1 MNFIPEFITMPFAML
16 LRFLSILFDS
26 YGFALIGFAFI
37 VTLIRV
43 PFDIK
48 GKRGTMGSMVLQP
61 KIKAIQEKYAGNQQ
75 KIAQEQQKLYK
86 EAGVK
91 PMSGCLWTMFP
102 MLIVIVL
109 ISIVRQP
116 LTHMMGLDYYQIDL
130 LRQVAN
136 GLPGVYIEAG
146 IHAEVEIAGYIRDN
160 FAAFY
165 REVPQIFDINMRFLG
180 MDIGRTP
187 QWNFFMQ
194 EEGRTW
200 AEFGLFMLPVLS
212 TASIYLTQKIMTATN
227 MMQQQAQQMQMMKT
241 LMLVMPLM
249 SLWIGFTFP
258 AAMSLYW
265 MLSGL
270 MFAICNIFINRH
282 FSGIFKAMQADM
294 EAKDAEREAELEEKR
309 KKTEAL
315 RALNATRENKGTSKK
330 KKQLA
335 EREKERQRQAEQ
347 RALSREEED
356 EDNPSRVG
364 HRKNARGRAYDPDR
378 FDRDPV
384 EEEAFETIDEELE
397 YLEAEA
403 ELLAQEALEE
413 DGIPAE
419 DDWPDDEPDDFDDFE
434 EDDYEDEEE

>member
-1 MNFIPEFITMPFAML
+1 MNFIPEFITMPFALL
-16 LRFLSILFDS
+16 LRFLSQLFDN
-26 YGFALIGFAFI
+26 YGFALIAFAII

-48 GKRGTMGSMVLQP
+48 GKRGNMGTMVLQP
-61 KIKAIQEKYAGNQQ
+61 KVKAIQEKFAGNQQ
-75 KIAQEQQKLYK
+75 KIMQEQQKLYK

-91 PMSGCLWTMFP
+91 PMSGCIWTLFP

-109 ISIVRQP
+109 IGIVRQP
-116 LTHMMGLDYYQIDL
+116 LSHMMGLDYYQIET
-130 LRQVAN
+130 LRQLAN
-136 GLPGVYIEAG
+136 SLPGVYIEAG
-146 IHAEVEIAGYIRDN
+146 IHAEVEIAGYIRNN
-160 FAAFY
+160 FAEFHAA
-165 REVPQIFDINMRFLG
+165 VPEIFNINMRFLG
-180 MDIGRTP
+180 MDIGQTP

-194 EEGRTW
+194 EEGFTW
-200 AEFGLFMLPVLS
+200 PAFGLFMLPVLS
-212 TASIYLTQKIMTATN
+212 TASIYLTQKIMTSTN
-227 MMQQQAQQMQMMKT
+227 LMQQQAQQMQMMKT

-270 MFAICNIFINRH
+270 MFAICSIFVNRH
-282 FSGIFKAMQADM
+282 FNGIFKAMQADM

-335 EREKERQRQAEQ
+335 DREKERQRQAEQ
-347 RALSREEED
+347 RALGREEED
-356 EDNPSRVG
+356 DDNPSRVG
-364 HRKNARGRAYDPDR
+364 HRKNARGRAYNPER
-378 FDRDPV
+378 FGQGRV
-384 EEEAFETIDEELE
+384 EDEEQEITDEELLAME
-397 YLEAEA
+397 D
-403 ELLAQEALEE
+403 ELLAAAALE
-413 DGIPAE
+413 DDMQVE
-419 DDWPDDEPDDFDDFE
+419 DDVDFDEQDDFE

>member
-1 MNFIPEFITMPFAML
+1 MNFVPEFITMPFALL
-16 LRFLSILFDS
+16 LRFLSQLFDN
-26 YGFALIGFAFI
+26 YGFALIGFALI

-48 GKRGTMGSMVLQP
+48 GKRGTMGTMVLQP
-61 KIKAIQEKYAGNQQ
+61 KIKAIQEKFAGNQQ
-75 KIAQEQQKLYK
+75 KIMQEQQKLYK

-91 PMSGCLWTMFP
+91 PMGGCLWTMFP
-102 MLIVIVL
+102 MLIVIIL

-116 LTHMMGLDYYQIDL
+116 LSHMMGLDYYQIEA
-130 LRQVAN
+130 LREVAERL
-136 GLPGVYIEAG
+136 GLYVGTGV
-146 IHAEVEIAGYIRDN
+146 HAEVELAGYIRPY
-160 FAAFY
+160 FAEFHAA
-165 REVPQIFDINMRFLG
+165 VPEIFNINMRFLG
-180 MDIGRTP
+180 MDIGQTP

-194 EEGRTW
+194 DHFTF
-200 AEFGLFMLPVLS
+200 ADFGLFMLPVLS
-212 TASIYLTQKIMTATN
+212 TASIYLTQKIMTSTN
-227 MMQQQAQQMQMMKT
+227 YMQQQAQQMQMMKT

-270 MFAICNIFINRH
+270 MFALCSIFINRH

-294 EAKDAEREAELEEKR
+294 EAKDAAREAELEEKR

-315 RALNATRENKGTSKK
+315 RALNATKENKGTSKK

-347 RALSREEED
+347 RALGREEDDED
-356 EDNPSRVG
+356 DNPSRVG
-364 HRKNARGRAYDPDR
+364 HRKNARGRAYDPER
-378 FDRDPV
+378 FEGESDED
-384 EEEAFETIDEELE
+384 FQTIDEELE

-403 ELLAQEALEE
+403 ELLAAEALEDEMQVEE
-413 DGIPAE
+413 DA
-419 DDWPDDEPDDFDDFE
+419 DFDAHDDDFE